1 MNPARDRADGRLA
14 VPPGPGRRVT
24 PGRAARLAAVLL
36 SFALATGCVP
46 GDGRTSGDASPAA
59 PRSAAPSDPVPD
71 AASGGHPPPPAGAA
85 PDYQIGGP
93 YPPADE
99 VGIVVRDRLADPD
112 PERYSICY
120 VNGFQTQP
128 GEMHEWP
135 EEVLLRDADGPVV
148 DPDWPDEALLDT
160 STEARRNAILARV
173 VPWIEGC
180 AAAGFDAVEF
190 DNLDTYTR
198 SGGALTRED
207 GVALAE
213 AYVTAA
219 HRAGLA
225 AGQKNAAEDAAL
237 LRARAGFDFAV
248 VEECAAYEECGA
260 YAEVYGPNV
269 IDIEYTDMLP
279 HSFARLCSDL
289 DSPSSMVLRDR
300 ELTTPGDR
308 AYVFEVCR

>member
-1 MNPARDRADGRLA
+1 MPKRSAPLGA
-14 VPPGPGRRVT
+14 
-24 PGRAARLAAVLL
+24 LL
-36 SFALATGCVP
+36 LGGLLLGVALTTGCAT
-46 GDGRTSGDASPAA
+46 GDGRAGGA
-59 PRSAAPSDPVPD
+59 PDPS
-71 AASGGHPPPPAGAA
+71 ASGPGSTPAPTPSAERPVLPPAGAA
-85 PDYQIGGP
+85 PDYQLGGA
-93 YPPADE
+93 YPPADG
-99 VGIVVRDRLADPD
+99 VGIVVRDRLAAPD

-160 STEARRNAILARV
+160 STEARRDAILARV

-198 SGGALTRED
+198 SGGALTRE
-207 GVALAE
+207 GGIALAE
-213 AYVTAA
+213 AYVAAA
-219 HRAGLA
+219 HGAGLA

-237 LRARAGFDFAV
+237 LRDRAGFDFAV
-248 VEECAAYEECGA
+248 AEECAAYGECAA
-260 YAEVYGPNV
+260 YTGVYGRRV

-279 HSFARLCSDL
+279 RSFASLCADP
-289 DSPSSMVLRDR
+289 DSPRSMVLRDR
-300 ELTTPGDR
+300 ELAVPGDR
-308 AYVFEVCR
+308 AHVFEVCD